1 MSLVGEDDRLDD
13 ENVEYNHRDESGD
26 EKSEDGG
33 EAIEL
38 IREIFTPKETGTKV
52 NPQRKLFPSPAEEYF
67 TPSKHDKS
75 KRKHTFLRGAPAR
88 IEKRGENKLNL
99 PFQQSITTGDK
110 MAKALGIGGDERSNF
125 ILVQKPDEDGNYSS
139 IKEIQ
144 EGKEV
149 EYHAISPEDLLLPQ
163 TQQEPS
169 VWMLGL
175 TISYMYTRNCTA
187 NNPDGIG
194 RPIVTKRDNSGKVK
208 SPDMKLIPPGV
219 PVSSSDNAGY
229 LH

>member
-67 TPSKHDKS
+67 TPSKHGKS

-88 IEKRGENKLNL
+88 IEKRGENKLHL

-149 EYHAISPEDLLLPQ
+149 QYHYLKRSKNLPFGCLDLQFLTCIQETARQIIQMALEDQL
-163 TQQEPS
+163 S
-169 VWMLGL
+169 RNV
-175 TISYMYTRNCTA
+175 TIL
-187 NNPDGIG
+187 
-194 RPIVTKRDNSGKVK
+194 VK
-208 SPDMKLIPPGV
+208 
-219 PVSSSDNAGY
+219 
-229 LH
+229 